1 MRYIRNKLSRQLLV
15 IVFIIFSIVLIAFG
29 IVLPGFLTPLYENNV
44 YNSLKY
50 PLEVLPED
58 ISNMDVSNGISYI
71 KIVGNDIKTSS
82 NIKNI
87 ISIDVSDVIKHTNG
101 NRGKFIYKNKFYYY
115 YVIKDDFSTKI
126 AITNNT
132 YTGQGRFGMLGLLFP
147 TLFASFLLVS
157 LIALAWSSVVVRKI
171 GKLKL
176 KIDNI
181 DNDNFN
187 HKLEFYNDDEI
198 NSLALALED
207 MRISLKNQEKYK
219 NDMYQNI
226 SHDFKTPLTV
236 IKSYIEAVD
245 DGVED
250 VNSALKVIG
259 NQTDKLEKKV
269 HALLYLNKLDYLKN
283 IKTET
288 TGEVNIKEIIES
300 SVEKFKYQRT
310 DVKFNTKIDDSIF
323 IGTVDL
329 WETIIDNILGNFMR
343 YADSEVSITVKGGKI
358 LLYNDGPIIDD
369 EIIST
374 MFNPYKKGIKGEFG
388 LGLSIVKKTLN
399 LLKYDILI
407 RNKKKGVLFTIQKD

>member
-1 MRYIRNKLSRQLLV
+1 MRNIQNKLSRQLLV

-50 PLEVLPED
+50 PLEVLPDD
-58 ISNMDVSNGISYI
+58 ISNMNISDGISYI
-71 KIVGNDIKTSS
+71 KVIDDDIKTSP
-82 NIKNI
+82 NIDSI
-87 ISIDVSDVIKHTNG
+87 ISIDVKEVVKHVKGTN
-101 NRGKFIYKNKFYYY
+101 GKFIYKNRFYYY
-115 YVIKDDFSTKI
+115 YVIRDDYSTRI

-132 YTGQGRFGMLGLLFP
+132 YTGQGRFGMVGLLFP
-147 TLFASFLLVS
+147 ILFASLLLVS
-157 LIALAWSSVVVRKI
+157 LIALAWSSGVVRKI

-187 HKLEFYNDDEI
+187 HKLEFYYDDEI

-250 VNSALKVIG
+250 VNSALKVISS
-259 NQTDKLEKKV
+259 QTDKLEKKV
-269 HALLYLNKLDYLKN
+269 RALLYLNKLDYLKD

-288 TGEVNIKEIIES
+288 TGEVNIKEIVES
-300 SVEKFKYQRT
+300 SIEKFKYQRT
-310 DVKFNTKIDDSIF
+310 DVVFNTTIDDSIF
-323 IGTVDL
+323 TGTVDL

-343 YADSEVSITVKGGKI
+343 YAESEINITIKGGKI
-358 LLYNDGPIIDD
+358 LLYNDGAIIDE

-407 RNKKKGVLFTIQKD
+407 KNKKKGVLFTIQKD